1 MDVYH
6 KILVRLYDITDGKQ
20 SKTVDFVDLVK
31 GEGFYPSYSEIFRQ
45 MSQAGWIA
53 EAGRSD
59 VVKITHWG
67 IKEAKKSKSGGAPD
81 SKRALEKQARRF
93 RSNVKEFLVMTEEFA
108 SDVSAENFRQVESKF
123 GEIKKAIEKLN
134 SDL

>member
-67 IKEAKKSKSGGAPD
+67 IKEAKKSKSGGGTG
-81 SKRALEKQARRF
+81 F
-93 RSNVKEFLVMTEEFA
+93 KESVGKT
-108 SDVSAENFRQVESKF
+108 S
-123 GEIKKAIEKLN
+123 KAIPL
-134 SDL
+134 